1 MGFDYQRAR
10 QFVAVFGLMIAAFI
24 ASGFDAAQAGI
35 CNQDG
40 VINLYSANCGK
51 KAALET
57 PAAEPVRVLPKRTS
71 QNISQRLQPVRFEKA
86 VVLEVESRSARG
98 IPAGAVRFGVRCFRN
113 QINLAFYFPG
123 QEMSD
128 YRERSEIL
136 YQVDDGK
143 EKVLEL
149 KLAGT
154 SKNVLGVWEGYRAVP
169 FLTEV
174 LSGGSLYLN
183 ALNKQYSEIE
193 VEFDTA
199 ELRERI
205 GTVRDQCNL

>member
-1 MGFDYQRAR
+1 M
-10 QFVAVFGLMIAAFI
+10 
-24 ASGFDAAQAGI
+24 
-35 CNQDG
+35 
-40 VINLYSANCGK
+40 
-51 KAALET
+51 
-57 PAAEPVRVLPKRTS
+57 
-71 QNISQRLQPVRFEKA
+71 RFEKA

-154 SKNVLGVWEGYRAVP
+154 SNNVLGVWEGYRAVP
-169 FLTEV
+169 FLMEV

-193 VEFDTA
+193 VEFDTS

-205 GTVRDQCNL
+205 GTVRDQCSW

>member
-1 MGFDYQRAR
+1 MGFVHWRCGQIFAA
-10 QFVAVFGLMIAAFI
+10 FSLMIAAF
-24 ASGFDAAQAGI
+24 ATFGFDAVQAGT
-35 CNQDG
+35 CKQDG
-40 VINLYSANCGK
+40 LVNLYSARCASRKDNQQLVEES
-51 KAALET
+51 ART
-57 PAAEPVRVLPKRTS
+57 LPKRTS
-71 QNISQRLQPVRFEKA
+71 YGGKQRLQPVRFEKA

-98 IPAGAVRFGVRCFRN
+98 IPAGAVRLGVRCFRN
-113 QINLAFYFPG
+113 ETNLAFYFPE

-136 YQVDDGK
+136 YQVDGGA

-154 SKNVLGVWEGYRAVP
+154 SKNILGVWEGYRAVP
-169 FLTEV
+169 FLMEI

-183 ALNKQYSEIE
+183 ALDKQYSEIE
-193 VEFDTA
+193 VEFDVA

-205 GTVRDQCNL
+205 GTVRDQCSW